1 MRVGILG
8 CLRFWCAGSPMTL
21 IHAGRF
27 GIESADGGSSSSSKK
42 PKAKPLCSPCARVHT
57 AKLEA
62 LTAKHKA
69 EVEQLQQSVKR
80 LTVKLDAKL
89 EAHVLAHRFRDREDE
104 LRKRNE
110 ALEQELAKAVRELR
124 EKRANFDTH
133 MASTLRHKAIAK
145 ELASV
150 KEQYEATKTRLAEVE
165 RSVMQVFTRTAF
177 YLLFFIISIDP

>member
-1 MRVGILG
+1 MK
-8 CLRFWCAGSPMTL
+8 L

-27 GIESADGGSSSSSKK
+27 GIDSADGGSSSSSKK

-110 ALEQELAKAVRELR
+110 ALEQELGKAVRELR

-150 KEQYEATKTRLAEVE
+150 KEQYEAAKTRLAEVE
-165 RSVMQVFTRTAF
+165 RSVMQVCCCMDSLMNMFF
-177 YLLFFIISIDP
+177 GPSIFIHPVNILLFPQ